1 MVRSKPEG
9 DGKPVKSQNSQELS
23 FTNILGLCS
32 NFVDSLSFLKSNSP
46 DILDL
51 CETNLDDSI
60 DSDSFFVRAYLPS
73 IRKDSV
79 THMDSIA
86 VCMKE
91 GLLFALGLSL
101 ENSANSYLCF
111 LLALLHSVSSFS
123 LILIIL
129 FVFMHGF
136 WC

>member
-51 CETNLDDSI
+51 CETNVDDSI
-60 DSDSFFVRAYLPS
+60 DSDRFFVRAYLPL
-73 IRKDSV
+73 IRKDFV

-86 VCMKE
+86 VYMKE

-101 ENSANSYLCF
+101 ENSANS
-111 LLALLHSVSSFS
+111 
-123 LILIIL
+123 
-129 FVFMHGF
+129 
-136 WC
+136 